1 MSGANW
7 VKVTTRSGLA
17 PGEILAVELRGR
29 RIALYNLDGEF
40 HATDN
45 VCTHAFAL
53 MSDGYLEGDIIECP
67 LHGGR
72 FDVRTGKGLGP
83 PIVCDLKTY
92 LVRLEGDD
100 VEVNIPPDV

>member
-1 MSGANW
+1 MSDWIRVAARPD
-7 VKVTTRSGLA
+7 VKD
-17 PGEILAVELRGR
+17 GEVIGVEVGER
-29 RIALYNLDGEF
+29 RIAVYNIGGTF

-72 FDVRTGKGLGP
+72 FEVRTGKGLGP
-83 PIVCDLKTY
+83 PIVCDLKVY
-92 LVRLEGDD
+92 AVRLTGDNI
-100 VEVNIPPDV
+100 EVNLSDA

>member
-1 MSGANW
+1 MSGSTW
-7 VKVTTRSGLA
+7 TTVAQRSDVQ
-17 PGEILAVELRGR
+17 PGEVLAVEVGSQ
-29 RIALYNLDGEF
+29 RIALYNLDGEI

-72 FDVRTGKGLGP
+72 FEVRTGKGLGP
-83 PIVCDLKTY
+83 PISCDLKTFP
-92 LVRLEGDD
+92 VRLVGEN
-100 VEVNIPPDV
+100 VEVNVPDQA